1 MRLPL
6 SSLLPSALLL
16 FSVTANAASQP
27 DLHTSTIYHHPFSA
41 STPTPLATIA
51 YNPLHPHLSTIE
63 SFKPPKPSKTD
74 DGTTRIAVALG
85 EKASY
90 RSTLVDL
97 KSLREGR
104 GRFRISVSEEG
115 ALIGVGWHPT
125 PSVPVKEKEKKVGGK
140 GEFDMLVM
148 REGPRAMV
156 DKTLPAAKGK
166 KKAETAG
173 ESGEEGEEEVEKT
186 FLQK

>member
-1 MRLPL
+1 MRPTLL
-6 SSLLPSALLL
+6 SLLPSALLL
-16 FSVTANAASQP
+16 LSITATAASQP

-51 YNPLHPHLSTIE
+51 FNPLHPHLSTIE
-63 SFKPPKPSKTD
+63 SFKAPKPSKND
-74 DGTTRIAVALG
+74 DDTTRIAVALG
-85 EKASY
+85 EKARY

-115 ALIGVGWHPT
+115 VLAGAGWHPT
-125 PSVPVKEKEKKVGGK
+125 ASVPVKEKENKVDGK
-140 GEFDMLVM
+140 GEFDMLVT
-148 REGPRAMV
+148 REGPKAMV
-156 DKTLPAAKGK
+156 DQTLPAAKGK
-166 KKAETAG
+166 KKAEVAG
-173 ESGEEGEEEVEKT
+173 QNGEEGEEEVEKT